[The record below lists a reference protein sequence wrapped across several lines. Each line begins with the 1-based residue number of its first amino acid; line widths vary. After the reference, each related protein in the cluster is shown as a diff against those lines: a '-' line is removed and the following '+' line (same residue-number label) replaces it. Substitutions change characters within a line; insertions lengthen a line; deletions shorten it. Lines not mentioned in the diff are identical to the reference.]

1 MVNVMER
8 IKSVYSDVLL
18 WFGLV
23 LLKVICLSWWHFFF
37 FFFFFFAVFPLSAR
51 QCRQR
56 QNSSSTPT
64 APNISVLSSKCI
76 DKTCYAVAGARITL
90 KQQGWERCL

>member
-37 FFFFFFAVFPLSAR
+37 FFFFFLQFSLCPPANVAKDKIAPPH
-51 QCRQR
+51 QQR
-56 QNSSSTPT
+56 Q
-64 APNISVLSSKCI
+64 ISVC
-76 DKTCYAVAGARITL
+76 
-90 KQQGWERCL
+90 